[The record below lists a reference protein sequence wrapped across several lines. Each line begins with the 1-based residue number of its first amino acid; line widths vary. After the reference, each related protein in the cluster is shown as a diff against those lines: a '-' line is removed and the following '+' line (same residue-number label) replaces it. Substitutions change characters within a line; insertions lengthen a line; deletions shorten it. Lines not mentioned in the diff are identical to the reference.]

1 MYEDAGIGAEKVLI
15 KLASTWEGI
24 TAAKE
29 LEKRGIN
36 TNLTLLFNFTQ
47 AAAAAD
53 AGVFLISPFVGR
65 ILDWYN
71 ANDNSLD
78 LKGAHDPGVISVTRI
93 FNYYKQNNYA
103 TVVMGASFRSTEQI
117 IELAGCD
124 KLTISPA
131 LLDKLSKGRG
141 KIVRKLYADK
151 TGEVIETDLAS
162 EKLFRFELNEDAMTT
177 EKLAEGIRSFVSDQR
192 KLEDWLKNL

>member
-1 MYEDAGIGAEKVLI
+1 MPIDIPNENIF
-15 KLASTWEGI
+15 I

-78 LKGAHDPGVISVTRI
+78 LKGANDPGVISVTRI

-131 LLDKLSKGRG
+131 LLDKLSNGRG
-141 KIVRKLYADK
+141 KIVRKLYAGK